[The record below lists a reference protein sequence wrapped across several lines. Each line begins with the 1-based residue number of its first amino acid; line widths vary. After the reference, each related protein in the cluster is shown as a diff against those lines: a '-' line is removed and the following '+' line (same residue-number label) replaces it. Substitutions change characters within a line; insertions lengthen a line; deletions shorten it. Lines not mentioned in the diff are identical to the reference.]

1 VIGLD
6 ELASLDVI
14 HGPRRASPATYDRWL
29 EVLRAADPR
38 FEFTDPPVRH
48 GLSMAL
54 AFAGTASRP
63 TAVLTGPSVIAGPP
77 PGVARLPRPA
87 DTGDMTRAGIAGH
100 PLTATAALVWNGDLP
115 RPLQQILFDT
125 ADRVASP
132 APAIPE
138 PESPLSAAPRP
149 GPVRAAEPTAGET
162 PAIWASQLTAGRS
175 RAGLCPAAG
184 RRGSP

>member
-1 VIGLD
+1 VISLD

-38 FEFTDPPVRH
+38 FEFTNPPVRH

-77 PGVARLPRPA
+77 PGVTRLPRPA
-87 DTGDMTRAGIAGH
+87 GTSDMTRVSIAGH
-100 PLTATAALVWNGDLP
+100 PLTATAAVVWHGHLP

-125 ADRVASP
+125 ADRITPP
-132 APAIPE
+132 APAIPQPARPKPRAMALPQSRE
-138 PESPLSAAPRP
+138 P
-149 GPVRAAEPTAGET
+149 PVGTT
-162 PAIWASQLTAGRS
+162 DS
-175 RAGLCPAAG
+175 
-184 RRGSP
+184 